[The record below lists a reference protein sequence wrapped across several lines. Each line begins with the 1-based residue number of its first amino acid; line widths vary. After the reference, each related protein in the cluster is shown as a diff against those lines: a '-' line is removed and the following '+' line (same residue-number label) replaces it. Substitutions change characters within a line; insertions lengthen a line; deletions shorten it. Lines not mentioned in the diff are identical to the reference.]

1 MSDETSPLVR
11 KSSLAEEFMQHVEA
25 GTSKIR
31 AISVISIVVAVLLAV
46 SYVYQIFLPLAAG
59 TRTVPVDLADPALI
73 ALEVVLLAVVLV
85 WLLIALREYL
95 FTVRLT
101 KQVREIR
108 RLEDE
113 FAKKL
118 GLDQVEE
125 AQSS

>member
-1 MSDETSPLVR
+1 MR
-11 KSSLAEEFMQHVEA
+11 KSDLAEEFLQHVEA
-25 GTSKIR
+25 GSSKIR
-31 AISVISIVVAVLLAV
+31 AISIISIIVAVLLAV

-59 TRTVPVDLADPALI
+59 TRLVEVDLADPALV
-73 ALEVVLLAVVLV
+73 ALEVVLLVVVLV
-85 WLLIALREYL
+85 WFLVGLREYL

-118 GLDQVEE
+118 GLDEVKEN
-125 AQSS
+125 QSVG